1 MAGAMDRRS
10 SKCSAWVT
18 AKGSMTSF
26 SSFWNRSF
34 SFCIRVF
41 QYSFSWPRTGFSLG
55 NARSTA
61 ATASQPLSVAS
72 LSASIVRDIAK
83 NPAP

>member
-1 MAGAMDRRS
+1 MI
-10 SKCSAWVT
+10 
-18 AKGSMTSF
+18 SF

-55 NARSTA
+55 KARSTA

-83 NPAP
+83 KPAP